1 MEPYCLFRS
10 AAMAFAVNQDDFS
23 PRRLKVANTI
33 PEFGLL
39 VKPLI
44 DSPGNAT
51 AFWTPDVSSQCQT
64 SYELHLRCDRASRHS
79 ATGENTNILILRGTI
94 LSDARESKSSAR

>member
-10 AAMAFAVNQDDFS
+10 AAMAFAVRSGRFLS
-23 PRRLKVANTI
+23 SEGFKVANTI

-51 AFWTPDVSSQCQT
+51 AFWTPGCFIAMSD
-64 SYELHLRCDRASRHS
+64 
-79 ATGENTNILILRGTI
+79 ILRIT
-94 LSDARESKSSAR
+94 SSVRSSVAPFGNCAKDTRRSEEHTSELQSHLK